1 MPKILHSTLFLQQE
15 VSLISLLYRIPGCC
29 RFLSLGKAEE
39 QLNLILWK
47 KKKEGRK
54 EDKREGVLQ
63 GYSYFTILEED
74 DLRIRYFRRAY
85 NIKEFAC
92 WPDIKLPEWK
102 SEPGVGREG
111 GSLWKVPKNCYALKS
126 LISIP
131 LTFWLSFLIPAL
143 TGVIMHAIS
152 LVITTLLAQFLP
164 LCRSVSLSQ

>member
-1 MPKILHSTLFLQQE
+1 MIALLH
-15 VSLISLLYRIPGCC
+15 RIPGCC
-29 RFLSLGKAEE
+29 SFLSLGKAEE

-47 KKKEGRK
+47 KEKEGRRKRK

-74 DLRIRYFRRAY
+74 DLRIRYFRGAY
-85 NIKEFAC
+85 NTKEFAC

-102 SEPGVGREG
+102 SELGVGRGWG

-131 LTFWLSFLIPAL
+131 LTFFGFPFSFQ
-143 TGVIMHAIS
+143 
-152 LVITTLLAQFLP
+152 LLLE
-164 LCRSVSLSQ
+164 S